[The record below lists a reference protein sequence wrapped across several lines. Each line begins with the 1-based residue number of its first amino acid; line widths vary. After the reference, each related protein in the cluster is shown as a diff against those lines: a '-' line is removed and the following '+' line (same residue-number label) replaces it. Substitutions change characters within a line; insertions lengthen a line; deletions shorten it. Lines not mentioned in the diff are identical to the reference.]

1 MFMQWNYLCLIVQYL
16 SATSQIL
23 SRVMS
28 SWSGWR
34 GHSGKIAVLNNS
46 WSTWDLLHQL
56 PIISPQGF
64 CTSWSWFTRSAGG
77 MHELHVHLGCLK
89 ASRTSNFHRD
99 YPCYLDD
106 WTIEWLDDDDDEQ
119 WPLHGYY
126 RCFCIT
132 SISRLT
138 PLQQQR
144 IQVHV
149 ARFGTW
155 MLRNRCCRR
164 GWDLILEYLRSSNLH
179 RSHEIHLKTI

>member
-1 MFMQWNYLCLIVQYL
+1 MVMQWNYLCLIVQYL

-89 ASRTSNFHRD
+89 ASRTSNFHQD
-99 YPCYLDD
+99 YPYYLDD
-106 WTIEWLDDDDDEQ
+106 WIIGWLDNWVIGWWWWWTVAIAWILQMLLYNLDFTFD
-119 WPLHGYY
+119 
-126 RCFCIT
+126 T
-132 SISRLT
+132 STTAAHPGACCKVRHLDVTESLLSEGLRLDLRIS
-138 PLQQQR
+138 
-144 IQVHV
+144 
-149 ARFGTW
+149 
-155 MLRNRCCRR
+155 
-164 GWDLILEYLRSSNLH
+164 
-179 RSHEIHLKTI
+179 